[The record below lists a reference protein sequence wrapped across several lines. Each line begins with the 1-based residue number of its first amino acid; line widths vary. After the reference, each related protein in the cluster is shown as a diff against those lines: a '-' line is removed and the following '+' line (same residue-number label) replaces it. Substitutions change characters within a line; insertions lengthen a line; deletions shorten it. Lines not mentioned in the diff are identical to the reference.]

1 MSSCLI
7 EEFAKVLN
15 IDLFSVKGPGSTL
28 FPSGGPPGTPEDI
41 AAAASGVSL
50 SPLQRMASITNS
62 LVTQNSM
69 AGGGGHG
76 NRPLRAVLPP
86 ITQQQFDQFSHLNTD
101 ETVRRV
107 STEKTSKM
115 NFTNNRLTSLRI
127 FKLRAYLEKLIGR
140 WYGYSGW
147 SGLYDG
153 QGSQGGRV
161 NWVVR
166 VV

>member
-7 EEFAKVLN
+7 EEFAKVLK
-15 IDLFSVKGPGSTL
+15 IDLFFSVKGPGSTL

-107 STEKTSKM
+107 RTE
-115 NFTNNRLTSLRI
+115 
-127 FKLRAYLEKLIGR
+127 EKIKDNTIL
-140 WYGYSGW
+140 
-147 SGLYDG
+147 
-153 QGSQGGRV
+153 
-161 NWVVR
+161 
-166 VV
+166 